1 MKKITLL
8 ICLMTAVFQSY
19 SQQVTRTSKPHQHP
33 FLESLQHPRR
43 ILHTRSIGPIF
54 DTSQW
59 KHRIDSTW
67 GYGVSDSEKLILF
80 NTFWNK
86 VRTEYPCFV
95 QLPLYNWDSIVNQ
108 MKLEISSGVSR
119 GRFAGIMGE
128 LMRHINDAH
137 SGFSDNIINYGSATY
152 LGKPLFTGYE
162 DGYFGACITMLPDST
177 ALVYN
182 VAPNHPFNLQ
192 PGDIIE
198 GYNNIPWKKLIPIL
212 LQYQMPT
219 IQYLGSSPE
228 ATYHRYI
235 QSVGSNWYLFDSIQI
250 RKCDGSV
257 FTYSTDLMLNT
268 QFADLCTEELPV
280 PGVPTIT
287 LNDYVNNQI
296 SNSSGVI
303 TGTRI
308 GYVNMIDCY
317 DSNGDSLYT
326 HFTKLIKDSL
336 VKGLVFDI
344 RTNFGGSFLAY
355 LKAMNSIHYN
365 NFNWVGYG
373 ERNDTSNLYSMVNTG
388 LISWYSVL
396 DTDPDY
402 SEIPVAILTGP
413 NAVSAGDFIQLMF
426 KHYDHV
432 RTFGKS
438 TAGAFGAYDPI
449 TLPNSEYHASKQD
462 VNFFEYNA
470 PSNYLSHTS
479 YPVNKPTW
487 FQKDSICH
495 GVDNILSEAMQ
506 WIQQQISTPTHSLEK
521 DHWFTLFPNPANE
534 SVSIESPIQ
543 GTVSILNCFGKIMLM
558 QEVKAH
564 EKTIISL
571 GSYSNGIYLIN
582 LNTAKQ
588 NHTQKLIVAH

>member
-1 MKKITLL
+1 
-8 ICLMTAVFQSY
+8 
-19 SQQVTRTSKPHQHP
+19 
-33 FLESLQHPRR
+33 
-43 ILHTRSIGPIF
+43 
-54 DTSQW
+54 
-59 KHRIDSTW
+59 
-67 GYGVSDSEKLILF
+67 
-80 NTFWNK
+80 
-86 VRTEYPCFV
+86 
-95 QLPLYNWDSIVNQ
+95 
-108 MKLEISSGVSR
+108 MKLEINSGVSR

-137 SGFSDNIINYGSATY
+137 SGFSDNVINYGSATY
-152 LGKPLFTGYE
+152 LGKPLFTGFE
-162 DGYFGACITMLPDST
+162 DGTFGACLTMLPDST

-182 VAPNHPFNLQ
+182 VVPNHPFNLQ

-198 GYNNIPWKKLIPIL
+198 GYNNIPWKNLIPII
-212 LQYQMPT
+212 LQYQLPA

-250 RKCDGSV
+250 RKCDGSI

-280 PGVPTIT
+280 PGVSPIT

-308 GYVNMIDCY
+308 GYVNMLDCL
-317 DSNGDSLYT
+317 DGSGDSLYT
-326 HFTKLIKDSL
+326 HFTKLIKDSM

-344 RTNFGGSFLAY
+344 RSNFGGSILAY
-355 LKAMNSIHYN
+355 LNAMNSIHYN

-388 LISWYSVL
+388 LVSWYSII

-413 NAVSAGDFIQLMF
+413 NAVSAGDLIPLMF

-438 TAGAFGAYDPI
+438 TAGAFGTYDPI
-449 TLPNSEYHASKQD
+449 TLPNSDYRASKQLS
-462 VNFFEYNA
+462 NFFEYNDT
-470 PSNYLSHTS
+470 STYLSHTS
-479 YPVNKPTW
+479 YPVNQPTW
-487 FQKDSICH
+487 FQKDSICN
-495 GVDNILSEAMQ
+495 GVDNILTEAMQ
-506 WIQQQISTPTHSLEK
+506 WIQQQISTSAISLEK
-521 DHWFTLFPNPANE
+521 ENKLTIFPNPTNE
-534 SVSIESPIQ
+534 SVSIESPIH
-543 GTVSILNCFGKIMLM
+543 GTVSILNCFGKIILT
-558 QEVKAH
+558 QEIKAN

-571 GSYSNGIYLIN
+571 GSYSNGIYLIRLKTTEKN
-582 LNTAKQ
+582 YA
-588 NHTQKLIVAH
+588 QKLILAH